1 MSPGILC
8 IGWCLVFKASKSY
21 WFNLPSGLH
30 PGVYSIYSISMG
42 EKTTTSSTTESCLA
56 PSIAQADVVSQNSS
70 PNSELVDE
78 VFSPFRGYLN
88 SQLQEKGKQFEQS
101 AKSDKEAAD
110 IKYKGNRKQ
119 FEVNLRLYI
128 ILTQI
133 DESAGS
139 PADIHKLVAEARLII
154 KKRQKL
160 IKIADKNRDG
170 WLVVQEYETDDLAS
184 DSEDE
189 KKIRKAKAAAEKK
202 RKEAKSNMGNTS
214 KKFKS
219 SSDVQLFRG
228 KTTIYFYFVKFSV
241 FLVGLPEHPTINL
254 LCQVIYYD
262 FKRKIIYA
270 RLSVAN

>member
-1 MSPGILC
+1 M
-8 IGWCLVFKASKSY
+8 A
-21 WFNLPSGLH
+21 
-30 PGVYSIYSISMG
+30 
-42 EKTTTSSTTESCLA
+42 EKTATSLTIESSST

-70 PNSELVDE
+70 SNSELVDE
-78 VFSPFRGYLN
+78 VFSLFKGYLT
-88 SQLQEKGKQFEQS
+88 SQLQEKGRQFERS

-119 FEVNLRLYI
+119 FEVNAQLDN

-133 DESAGS
+133 DEST
-139 PADIHKLVAEARLII
+139 EAKLII

-202 RKEAKSNMGNTS
+202 RKEAKGNIGNTS

-219 SSDVQLFRG
+219 SSDFQLFR
-228 KTTIYFYFVKFSV
+228 
-241 FLVGLPEHPTINL
+241 
-254 LCQVIYYD
+254 
-262 FKRKIIYA
+262 
-270 RLSVAN
+270 

>member
-1 MSPGILC
+1 M
-8 IGWCLVFKASKSY
+8 A
-21 WFNLPSGLH
+21 
-30 PGVYSIYSISMG
+30 
-42 EKTTTSSTTESCLA
+42 EKTATSLTIQSSST

-70 PNSELVDE
+70 LNSELVDE
-78 VFSPFRGYLN
+78 VFSLFKGYLT
-88 SQLQEKGKQFEQS
+88 SQLQEKGKQFERN

-119 FEVNLRLYI
+119 FELNARLDN

-133 DESAGS
+133 DESTGS
-139 PADIHKLVAEARLII
+139 PADIHKLVAEAKLII

-202 RKEAKSNMGNTS
+202 RKEAKGNIGNTS

-219 SSDVQLFRG
+219 SSDFQLFRG

-254 LCQVIYYD
+254 LYQVIYLW
-262 FKRKIIYA
+262 F
-270 RLSVAN
+270 

>member
-1 MSPGILC
+1 MFPLAR
-8 IGWCLVFKASKSY
+8 V
-21 WFNLPSGLH
+21 LH
-30 PGVYSIYSISMG
+30 PGVYFISFSMA
-42 EKTTTSSTTESCLA
+42 EKTATSLTIESSST

-70 PNSELVDE
+70 SNSELVDE
-78 VFSPFRGYLN
+78 VFSLFKGYLT
-88 SQLQEKGKQFEQS
+88 SQLQEKGRQFERS

-119 FEVNLRLYI
+119 FEVNAQLDN

-133 DESAGS
+133 DESTGS
-139 PADIHKLVAEARLII
+139 PADIHKLVAEAKLII

-170 WLVVQEYETDDLAS
+170 WLVVQEYKTDDLAS

-202 RKEAKSNMGNTS
+202 RKEAKGNISNTS

-219 SSDVQLFRG
+219 SSDFQLFRG

-241 FLVGLPEHPTINL
+241 FLVASNH
-254 LCQVIYYD
+254 QFVVSSY
-262 FKRKIIYA
+262 
-270 RLSVAN
+270 LSMILRGK